1 MGLSR
6 DKTNGQ
12 FGKNTSLTPKIK
24 FFKKNKIYAR
34 LLMIYIYIYISHS
47 LTTLNM

>member
-12 FGKNTSLTPKIK
+12 FGKNTSLTLKIK

-34 LLMIYIYIYISHS
+34 LLMIYIYISYS